1 MVKRFTKRFYRV
13 NDQIRASQVR
23 LIDAE
28 GRSLGVFSPDLALK
42 RAKEQELDLVE
53 VAPNVSPPVVKLIKF
68 SKFLYQEEKR
78 QRQKRGTKS
87 GQLKEVRFSPFIAN
101 NDYNVRI
108 IKIQQFLGE
117 GNKVRVVVKFKAR
130 EMGKREFGYNLIKRV
145 ISDLGN
151 VRQESEP
158 RFLGRHLIT
167 TITYVKGEKHEK
179 ENEN

>member
-23 LIDAE
+23 LIDAN
-28 GRSLGVFSPDLALK
+28 GKSLGVFSPDLALK

-53 VAPNVSPPVVKLIKF
+53 VAPKVTPPVVKLIKF

-78 QRQKRGTKS
+78 QRQKKGTRS

-108 IKIQQFLGE
+108 KKIQQFIGE
-117 GNKVRVVVKFKAR
+117 GDKVKVVVKFKAR
-130 EMGKREFGYNLIKRV
+130 QMGKKDFGYNLIKRV

-158 RFLGRHLIT
+158 KLLGRHLIT
-167 TITYVKGEKHEK
+167 TITVIKGQK
-179 ENEN
+179 EANKNE